1 MHARHFQHS
10 QELPGA
16 GLLCPAVIFS
26 ETRGCA
32 WDVGQSWAQRGGV
45 SLCSPQREGSLWQ
58 VPPALFP
65 GPWSGRHGWGRVT
78 ATAFQSWEGRAGQL
92 EASR

>member
-1 MHARHFQHS
+1 MHARHFQRS

-58 VPPALFP
+58 VPTALFP